1 MIQQNNANQSMAEL
15 GAAAVIGGVPQG
27 LFTGG
32 IKPHHRSIEEEDDCS
47 ESESEDED
55 EIDA

>member
-1 MIQQNNANQSMAEL
+1 MAEL

-32 IKPHHRSIEEEDDCS
+32 IKPPKQHGEEHDIS
-47 ESESEDED
+47 ESESEDE
-55 EIDA
+55 ELET